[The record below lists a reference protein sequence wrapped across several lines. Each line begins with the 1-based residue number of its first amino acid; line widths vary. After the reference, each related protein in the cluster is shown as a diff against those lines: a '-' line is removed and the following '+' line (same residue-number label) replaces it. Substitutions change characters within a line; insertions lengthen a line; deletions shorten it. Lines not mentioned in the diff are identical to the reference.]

1 MGLIVDTSVLIA
13 VERQRLGLAALF
25 NGYPE
30 EPFFL
35 AAITV
40 SELLHGVARADSKA
54 RMNARSE
61 FVENVL
67 STTDSIDFDGVVA
80 RRHAQLWAKL
90 EKSGKMIGAHDL
102 LIAATA
108 LHYSYPV
115 ITLNVEEF
123 RQVPGLDVIDGGRFL
138 KGSEA

>member
-13 VERQRLGLAALF
+13 FERRRVGLAALF
-25 NGYPE
+25 KGYPD

-40 SELLHGVARADSKA
+40 SELLHGVARAESRA
-54 RMNARSE
+54 RMETRSE

-67 STTDSIDFDGVVA
+67 STMDSIDFDMAVA
-80 RRHAQLWAKL
+80 RRHAQVWAKL
-90 EKSGKMIGAHDL
+90 EKAGKTIGAHDL

-108 LHYSYPV
+108 LHYSYSV
-115 ITLNVEEF
+115 ITLNLDEF
-123 RQVPGLDVIDGGRFL
+123 RQVPGLDVRDGGRFL
-138 KGSEA
+138 KRTES